1 MGKYINGYARY
12 IYIYIHQMKT
22 QRLYSC
28 CSEKAMAIRYMDIS
42 LSYRT
47 YNGNIMVP
55 LSVSWEIYIYIYIS
69 WESPKGYNKTQ
80 RLKVV
85 ILSSNLVDE
94 LSY

>member
-12 IYIYIHQMKT
+12 IYIHQIKT

-55 LSVSWEIYIYIYIS
+55 LSVSWEIYIYIFH
-69 WESPKGYNKTQ
+69 G
-80 RLKVV
+80 
-85 ILSSNLVDE
+85 NLRRDITK
-94 LSY
+94 LRD

>member
-1 MGKYINGYARY
+1 MDMLD

-55 LSVSWEIYIYIYIS
+55 LSVSWEIYIYIYIFH
-69 WESPKGYNKTQ
+69 G
-80 RLKVV
+80 
-85 ILSSNLVDE
+85 NLRRDITK
-94 LSY
+94 LRD

>member
-1 MGKYINGYARY
+1 MTYGTMVYIYLYLFIYLWENILMDMLD

-55 LSVSWEIYIYIYIS
+55 LSVSWEIYIYIYFMGIS
-69 WESPKGYNKTQ
+69 EG
-80 RLKVV
+80 
-85 ILSSNLVDE
+85 I
-94 LSY
+94 